1 MFVFNWMTSTPVC
14 ISTQDAL
21 LKAEELMKTHQ
32 VNQLLVQEAGKL
44 VGIFSDR
51 DLRDAK
57 TSLVYMSSFQGKT
70 LKDLMEAAPVV
81 SFMTKDP
88 VTLYPTDTLEDAL
101 SIFNTHRFNGLPV
114 VDEDARPIC
123 ILTKTDLLRAFECV
137 LGVNKNTSR
146 IEVLVADKTSDT
158 IRVLEAAR
166 RLGVEVVSLLFE
178 MVKKASPQLVLL
190 IRLATINPLPV
201 REALEAQGFEILD
214 IRKYWLELETFDE
227 DLG

>member
-1 MFVFNWMTSTPVC
+1 MFVFNWMTSTLAW
-14 ISTQDAL
+14 INAQDAL
-21 LKAEELMKTHQ
+21 LKAEELMKTRQ
-32 VNQLLVQEAGKL
+32 VNQILVQDAGKL

-57 TSLVYMSSFQGKT
+57 ASLIYMSSFQGKT
-70 LKDLMEAAPVV
+70 LKDLMDTAPVV

-114 VDEDARPIC
+114 VDEDARPLG
-123 ILTKTDLLRAFECV
+123 ILTKADLLRAFEGV
-137 LGVNKNTSR
+137 LGVNKSTSR

-178 MVKKASPQLVLL
+178 MVKKESPQLVLL
-190 IRLATINPLPV
+190 LRIATINPLPV